1 MPVRIFS
8 IICAVALASVL
19 FASTM
24 TLAAGESASGTII
37 AVDEEVV
44 KVKGDN
50 GKEYAIDVEDVVA
63 EDLKT
68 GDIVEY
74 EIVDEQ
80 PVNIH
85 KKK

>member
-1 MPVRIFS
+1 MSIRIVS
-8 IICAVALASVL
+8 ICALALAGVL

-24 TLAAGESASGTII
+24 TLAAGESGSGTII
-37 AVDEEVV
+37 AVEEEVV

-50 GKEYAIDVEDVVA
+50 GKEYEIAVADVVA

-74 EIVDEQ
+74 EIVGEK
-80 PVNIH
+80 PVNVH